1 MGARTGVDAFGAST
15 TSRVTRLPLLSHD
28 RPILPDSMHAKDG
41 RQIDSDANGGGPYRM
56 TLTLS
61 DGRPRIGGL
70 WTGLGHTRQS
80 SEDRLDILPFK
91 LSCTS
96 ICFAANE
103 GG

>member
-1 MGARTGVDAFGAST
+1 MGMGILGISAA
-15 TSRVTRLPLLSHD
+15 SRVARSSPPHD
-28 RPILPDSMHAKDG
+28 RPILLGPMRAKDG
-41 RQIDSDANGGGPYRM
+41 RQTDSDANGGGPYRM

-61 DGRPRIGGL
+61 DGRPKIGGL

-80 SEDRLDILPFK
+80 SEDRLDILPSK